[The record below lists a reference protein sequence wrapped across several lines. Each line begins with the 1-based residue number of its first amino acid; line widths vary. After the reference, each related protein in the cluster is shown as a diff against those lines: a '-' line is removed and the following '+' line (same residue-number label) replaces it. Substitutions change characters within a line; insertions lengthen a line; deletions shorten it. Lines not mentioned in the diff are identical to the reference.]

1 MTDIL
6 DIEDEVTF
14 SEEYEEPLS
23 ASTAREIAAAYQSPG
38 AVGSDLAAFAS
49 TGALNPGVL
58 DDIEQTRSW
67 FRRVGENPYRADLDA
82 LESWAKD
89 NRPVPNC
96 AITSDGYT
104 IDEGGTCYALLDGPQ
119 RVTVE
124 YVNEAQ
130 YAEYGNARDYPSWFE
145 VVITIENLYD
155 EGGSWTGGI
164 DARELYN
171 DRANLP

>member
-6 DIEDEVTF
+6 DFEDEVTF
-14 SEEYEEPLS
+14 WEECCEPISE
-23 ASTAREIAAAYQSPG
+23 ATALAIAAAYQSPG
-38 AVGSDLAAFAS
+38 TVGSDLAAFAS
-49 TGALNPGVL
+49 TGELNPGVI
-58 DDIEQTRSW
+58 DDIARTRAW
-67 FRRVGENPYRADLDA
+67 LRGAGENPHRPELDA

-89 NRPVPNC
+89 NRPVPSH
-96 AITSDGYT
+96 AITSDGFT
-104 IDEGGTCYALLDGPQ
+104 IDEGGTYYALLDGPQ
-119 RVTVE
+119 CVTVE

-164 DARELYN
+164 DARELYH